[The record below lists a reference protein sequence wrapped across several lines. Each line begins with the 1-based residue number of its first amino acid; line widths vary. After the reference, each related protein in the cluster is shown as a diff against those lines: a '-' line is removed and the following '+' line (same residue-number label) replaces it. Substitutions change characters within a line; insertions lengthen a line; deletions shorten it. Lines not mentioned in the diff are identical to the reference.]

1 MCKHAFVHLFISKSA
16 PHQED
21 DLHVQYLSLQ
31 ETYGKFCMAT
41 ACGSVAQWK
50 VLTIETLR
58 LCVQVILPI
67 KKEKEE
73 KTKKEKKK
81 EIYCINS

>member
-1 MCKHAFVHLFISKSA
+1 M
-16 PHQED
+16 
-21 DLHVQYLSLQ
+21 
-31 ETYGKFCMAT
+31 
-41 ACGSVAQWK
+41 AQWK

-73 KTKKEKKK
+73 KTKKKKKK
-81 EIYCINS
+81 EIFVLTLDC